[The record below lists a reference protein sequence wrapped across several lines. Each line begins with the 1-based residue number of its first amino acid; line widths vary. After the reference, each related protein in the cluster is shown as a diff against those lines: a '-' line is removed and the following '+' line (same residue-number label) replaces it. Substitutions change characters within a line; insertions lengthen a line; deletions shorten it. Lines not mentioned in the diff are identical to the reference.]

1 MQSKI
6 THTALI
12 ALMVLGASPAFAQT
26 NGYVREQV
34 REKQATSTPVMR
46 AKAEMD
52 TRTGTSTPKNPAA
65 AAIAK
70 KMQLNA
76 STTAVMRLKMYASST
91 PEKARERVL
100 EKRAQV
106 ESIIAA
112 KKLVITNE
120 MFTKIKERTDRAA
133 EKMTTATDRLS
144 TASAALRTRAVELS
158 TKGVDASTTL
168 AILTQV
174 DARIAT
180 LRASISDLGEDA
192 ALAAA
197 SSTPK
202 DAWKDTQEMFKETIK
217 ELHAIRDLLHDA
229 VAALKDA
236 VRAAGL
242 GRGVSGAV
250 SEEGGR
256 PRMGTTTASSTVNAT
271 STATSTSGTATTIS
285 TSTATTTAQ

>member
-12 ALMVLGASPAFAQT
+12 ALMVFGASPAFAQT

-34 REKQATSTPVMR
+34 REKQATSTPALR
-46 AKAEMD
+46 TKAEMD
-52 TRTGTSTPKNPAA
+52 ARVGTTTPKIPGAA
-65 AAIAK
+65 AREAMAGKLAEKIA
-70 KMQLNA
+70 NA
-76 STTAVMRLKMYASST
+76 STTASMRLKVYASST

-100 EKRAQV
+100 EKRAHV

-120 MFTKIKERTDRAA
+120 MFAKIKDRTDRAA

-158 TKGVDASTTL
+158 TKGVDVSQAL

-174 DARIAT
+174 DARVAT

-202 DAWKDTQEMFKETIK
+202 DAWKDVQDMFKETVK

-236 VRAAGL
+236 VRTAGL

-250 SEEGGR
+250 SEDGNRNRNESTAT
-256 PRMGTTTASSTVNAT
+256 TTTAVA
-271 STATSTSGTATTIS
+271 